1 MGRVGVPEDERYWID
16 VDLSKN
22 ETLLSRNRI
31 RVPVQLQL
39 GVLHFLALTATGP
52 RLSVCPPAPS
62 LHFVSVGYFRLA
74 I

>member
-1 MGRVGVPEDERYWID
+1 MGPVGVPEDERYWID

-39 GVLHFLALTATGP
+39 RCTAFFG
-52 RLSVCPPAPS
+52 R
-62 LHFVSVGYFRLA
+62 
-74 I
+74 